1 MAATASAALFTNR
14 VTDSSVVAA
23 PWIGRIYHTGFHAQ
37 WSESGYAG
45 DMRKTSAILW
55 QDAQHQ
61 VLFEILDLIAQPDA
75 GTEVLRQL
83 YDYSENHFAM
93 EEHYMV
99 AMDYPE
105 TGTHIQAHDQFR
117 TEISSLLGLQVD
129 DPEFRAVVSTFLTE
143 WLKRHVL
150 GVDKD
155 LEAFI
160 LASDV
165 K

>member
-1 MAATASAALFTNR
+1 MK
-14 VTDSSVVAA
+14 
-23 PWIGRIYHTGFHAQ
+23 
-37 WSESGYAG
+37 
-45 DMRKTSAILW
+45 KTSAILW

-61 VLFEILDLIAQPDA
+61 VLFEILELIAKPEA
-75 GTEVLRQL
+75 GAEVLSQL
-83 YDYSENHFAM
+83 HAYSENHFAL
-93 EEHYMV
+93 EEHYML
-99 AMDYPE
+99 AMDYPQAAA
-105 TGTHIQAHDQFR
+105 HIQAHDQFR
-117 TEISSLLGLQVD
+117 VEIGSLLELRED

-150 GVDKD
+150 GVDKE